1 MPAAENASGLG
12 QPPEPA
18 QRASFLRDLRLVWG
32 EPGFRRLFS
41 TRLISQT
48 GDGLFTAGLGGYVF
62 FNATNFPDPASGALA
77 FAVLY
82 LPYSLIGPFAGVF
95 IDRWSRRQILVRSA
109 LIRSLFVAITAGL
122 VASGKLGIPLY
133 VGVLA
138 VLGVNRFFLS
148 ALSAALPHVVPA
160 DKLVMA
166 NSVSPTAGG
175 IAAAIGGIAG
185 LGVHVALHGGR
196 GEYAAT
202 LLVAG
207 CCYIAAGLV
216 STTMARDALGPQH
229 PDGAPPPG
237 RILAELAVVLAGL
250 AAGARYIAGRRRP
263 AAALAATAANR
274 LCYGILFL
282 MSILL
287 YRNYFYRAEGAN
299 KALGHYAL
307 LTALVAVGYG
317 ASAFLTPVAA
327 RRLGKPAWIALLLA
341 VAAITT
347 AVLGVPFNQV
357 GFLVLGFF
365 LGLAGQGI
373 AICATTILQEDISD
387 DYRGRAFSFYDMTFN
402 VLFVAGAAISAAFM
416 PMTGKSDALITA
428 VAIGY
433 ALAAGGYWA
442 LSRRAPAAV
451 APS

>member
-1 MPAAENASGLG
+1 MPAAEKAPDQG
-12 QPPEPA
+12 QPPAPA
-18 QRASFLRDLRLVWG
+18 QRASFVRDLRAVWA

-41 TRLISQT
+41 TRLVSQA

-62 FNATNFPDPASGALA
+62 FNATNFPNPVSGAAA

-95 IDRWSRRQILVRSA
+95 IDRWSRRQILVRAA
-109 LIRSLFVAITAGL
+109 LIRSLFVVVTAGL

-148 ALSAALPHVVPA
+148 ALSAALPHVVPE

-175 IAAAIGGIAG
+175 IVAAIGGIAG
-185 LGVHVALHGGR
+185 LGIHVALHGGR

-202 LLVAG
+202 LLAAG
-207 CCYIAAGLV
+207 CCYVAAGFV
-216 STTMARDALGPQH
+216 SATMGRDQLGPARG
-229 PDGAPPPG
+229 DDVRVPG
-237 RILAELAVVLAGL
+237 RIGAELGKVLAGL
-250 AAGARYIAGRRRP
+250 AAGASYIARRRR
-263 AAALAATAANR
+263 AWSALAVTGASR
-274 LCYGILFL
+274 LFYGILFL

-307 LTALVAVGYG
+307 LTALVAIGYG
-317 ASAFLTPVAA
+317 AAAFVTPIAT
-327 RRLGKPAWIALLLA
+327 RRLGKPAWITVLLGTAALA
-341 VAAITT
+341 T
-347 AVLGVPFNQV
+347 ATLGEPFSQA
-357 GFLVLGFF
+357 GFLVMAFF

-373 AICATTILQEDISD
+373 AICATTILQEDIAD
-387 DYRGRAFSFYDMTFN
+387 AFRGRAFSFYDMTFN
-402 VLFVAGAAISAAFM
+402 VLFVAGAAISAEFM
-416 PMTGKSDALITA
+416 PMTGKSGALITA

-433 ALAAGGYWA
+433 AVTAAGYYA
-442 LSRRAPAAV
+442 LSRLLRPE
-451 APS
+451 PT